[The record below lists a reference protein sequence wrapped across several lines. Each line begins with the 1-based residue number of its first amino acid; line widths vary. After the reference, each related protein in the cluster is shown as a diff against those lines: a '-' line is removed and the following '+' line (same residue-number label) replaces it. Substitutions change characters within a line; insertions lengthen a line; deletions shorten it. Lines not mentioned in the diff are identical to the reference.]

1 MAFRINEIQKDVA
14 AFLKDNYSSTAALPI
29 FSAESQLRKTVGD
42 AVHRTFREML
52 KANPKMREQAEK
64 DGIAGGCRAVFG
76 KDRAAQRGKSVPYG
90 GASGNDREVCAA
102 PDEVP
107 GHPAAHG
114 PCSDKCQF
122 HCL

>member
-64 DGIAGGCRAVFG
+64 DGISKEKIDKILSEGEAP
-76 KDRAAQRGKSVPYG
+76 SE
-90 GASGNDREVCAA
+90 EVVDFD
-102 PDEVP
+102 PI
-107 GHPAAHG
+107 
-114 PCSDKCQF
+114 K
-122 HCL
+122 